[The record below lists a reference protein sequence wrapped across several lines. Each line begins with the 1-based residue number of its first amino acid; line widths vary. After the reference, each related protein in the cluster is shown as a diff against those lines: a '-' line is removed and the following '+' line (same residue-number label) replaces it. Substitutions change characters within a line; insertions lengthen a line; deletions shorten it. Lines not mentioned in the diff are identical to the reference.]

1 MVECSP
7 ATRVA
12 RVRFPGRTLQILL
25 SINILIIFLIS
36 SMSWQYE
43 FCTVYKCT
51 PKLVFYFEFTTCR
64 EFWIEISSL
73 QVAHLPTHHLIQETQ
88 LYKMNASNYYY
99 YPYTMYNQYY
109 FHFYSKREML
119 IKYQFW
125 EKLTLNWFYKLLYN
139 GWMD

>member
-12 RVRFPGRTLQILL
+12 RVRFPGWTLQILL